1 MNLQQI
7 NIKILT
13 TKESQINYQNFIK
26 VFNRW
31 IAEEDQDDYLNYA
44 DYSFTHGGPGVLLI
58 SKRANYSIDHTD
70 LHHGFLYN
78 RKHPVEGS
86 TREKVRQAFIDALTI
101 GLRLQSA
108 DELENAVRFDGG
120 HILFIINNR
129 HVAMNTDETFQAI
142 QPDLQPILASMY
154 GSGDFTLERVYQ
166 DPRKRF
172 AIRIT
177 ADSDGDLSNLLDNLS
192 A

>member
-1 MNLQQI
+1 
-7 NIKILT
+7 
-13 TKESQINYQNFIK
+13 
-26 VFNRW
+26 
-31 IAEEDQDDYLNYA
+31 
-44 DYSFTHGGPGVLLI
+44 
-58 SKRANYSIDHTD
+58 
-70 LHHGFLYN
+70 
-78 RKHPVEGS
+78 
-86 TREKVRQAFIDALTI
+86 
-101 GLRLQSA
+101 
-108 DELENAVRFDGG
+108 LENAVRFDGS

-129 HVAMNTDETFQAI
+129 HVAMNTDETFQVI

>member
-13 TKESQINYQNFIK
+13 TKESQINYRNFIK

-78 RKHPVEGS
+78 RKHSVEGD
-86 TREKVRQAFIDALTI
+86 TQEKIRQAFIDALTV

-108 DELENAVRFDGG
+108 DELENAVRFDGN
-120 HILFIINNR
+120 HILLIINNR
-129 HVAMNTDETFQAI
+129 HVAMNTDETFQVI

-154 GSGDFTLERVYQ
+154 GSDDFTLERAYQ